1 MAMESV
7 GKLPGKRDINNQFSR
22 ENIKQTLVYYKSISN
37 PKDGDY
43 EFGALTNKWYQ
54 AGNQWMNDVK
64 LYPQPIRDQIK
75 KYVIAALNNKTN
87 GEDDPI
93 PFLITWKPGD
103 EKAVNLTYDP
113 YTIEIV
119 GCVEPPGSA
128 LYERKK

>member
-7 GKLPGKRDINNQFSR
+7 GKLPGKKDINYQFSR
-22 ENIKQTLVYYKSISN
+22 ENIKKTLDYYNTVKT
-37 PKDGDY
+37 KDGDY

-54 AGNQWMNDVK
+54 AGNHWMNDVK

-75 KYVIAALNNKTN
+75 KYVIAALTN
-87 GEDDPI
+87 ITDGKPDPI
-93 PFLITWKPGD
+93 PFLVTWKPGE
-103 EKAVNLTYDP
+103 EKGVNLSYDP

-119 GCVEPPGSA
+119 GCIEPPGSP

>member
-7 GKLPGKRDINNQFSR
+7 GKLPGKKDINYQFSR
-22 ENIKQTLVYYKSISN
+22 ENIKKTLDYYNSIKGQN
-37 PKDGDY
+37 GDY
-43 EFGALTNKWYQ
+43 EFGALTNKWYE

-75 KYVIAALNNKTN
+75 QYIIEALTN
-87 GEDDPI
+87 QTDGKPDPI
-93 PFLITWKPGD
+93 PFLFTWKPGE
-103 EKAVNLTYDP
+103 EKGVNRTYDP

-119 GCVEPPGSA
+119 GCIEPPGSP